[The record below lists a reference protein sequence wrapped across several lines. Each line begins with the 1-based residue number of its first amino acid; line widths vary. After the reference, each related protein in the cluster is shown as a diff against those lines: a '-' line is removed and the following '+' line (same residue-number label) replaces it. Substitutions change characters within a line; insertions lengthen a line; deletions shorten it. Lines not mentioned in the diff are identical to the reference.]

1 MTRLLDLAG
10 AELAALRAG
19 ELIEAVRA
27 SEGRVLLAEVV
38 AGSPPL
44 LSGCSNPEL
53 ACAQGADLVCLNLF
67 DPTSDGVAVP
77 GLEHLKPEPESIGGL
92 ARLLG
97 RPVGLNLEPDV
108 ATVPEAY
115 RATEANLRAAREAG
129 AAFVVVTANPG
140 RGATVHDIAAATGAA
155 RHVDGLCC
163 FAGKMHHA
171 GADEHLGPEMVE
183 RLVGAGA
190 HGVLVPLPGT
200 VPGISEADAGVMVKA
215 AHDSGAVAMGTIGT
229 SQEGAQEDTLR
240 ELALTAKRV
249 GVDLHHIGDAGLT
262 GIARPENI
270 YAYSVAIR
278 GVRHTWSRMG
288 RNVRASWGYRDP
300 G

>member
-10 AELAALRAG
+10 PELAALRGG
-19 ELIEAVRA
+19 ELIDAVRA
-27 SEGRVLLAEVV
+27 SEGRVLLSEVV
-38 AGSPPL
+38 AGVPPL
-44 LSGCSNPEL
+44 VTGCSNLEL
-53 ACAQGADLVCLNLF
+53 VCAQGADLICLNLF
-67 DPTSDGVAVP
+67 DPTSDGPAVR
-77 GLEHLKPEPESIGGL
+77 GLEHVKPEPEGIGGL
-92 ARLLG
+92 GRLVG

-108 ATVPEAY
+108 ATVPEAF
-115 RATEANLRAAREAG
+115 RATEVNLRAARESG

-140 RGATVHDIAAATGAA
+140 RGATVEDIAAATDTALRVG
-155 RHVDGLCC
+155 GMCC
-163 FAGKMHHA
+163 FAGKMHQA
-171 GADEHLGPEMVE
+171 GVTEGFRPEVVE
-183 RLVGAGA
+183 RLVEAGA

-200 VPGISEADAGVMVKA
+200 VPGISEADAGAIVNA
-215 AHDSGAVAMGTIGT
+215 AHGSGAIAMGTIGT
-229 SQEGAQEDTLR
+229 SQEGAHEDTIR

-249 GVDLHHIGDAGLT
+249 GVDVHHIGDAGLT

-288 RNVRASWGYRDP
+288 RNVRASWGHRDP

>member
-10 AELAALRAG
+10 AELAALRGG
-19 ELIEAVRA
+19 ELTDAVRA
-27 SEGRVLLAEVV
+27 SEGRVLLSEVV
-38 AGSPPL
+38 AGSSPL

-53 ACAQGADLVCLNLF
+53 VCAQGADLICLNLF
-67 DPTSDGVAVP
+67 DPTSKGPAVR
-77 GLEHLKPEPESIGGL
+77 GLEHLEPEPEGIGGL

-108 ATVPEAY
+108 ATVPEAF
-115 RATEANLRAAREAG
+115 RATDATLRAARESG
-129 AAFVVVTANPG
+129 AAFVVITANPG
-140 RGATVHDIAAATGAA
+140 RGTTVDDIAAATSTA
-155 RHVDGLCC
+155 RRVGGLCC
-163 FAGKMHHA
+163 FAGKMHQA
-171 GADEHLGPEMVE
+171 GATESLGPEMVE
-183 RLVGAGA
+183 HLVQAGA

-200 VPGISEADAGVMVKA
+200 VPGISEADAGAMVNA
-215 AHDSGAVAMGTIGT
+215 AHDGGAVAMGTIGT
-229 SQEGAQEDTLR
+229 SQEGAHEGTIR

-249 GVDLHHIGDAGLT
+249 GVDLHHIGDAGLN

-288 RNVRASWGYRDP
+288 RNVRASWGYKDP